1 METSSFDDQIF
12 NDFSGPLSPLG
23 AKQITQ
29 GGHSIHV
36 MLGINANGSSDMCN
50 QRLPEVQ
57 SLLPGSPKLTHYKTL
72 DYMGNK
78 IDYNAKV
85 SSYSPT
91 PPPKYDYVNGKMDP
105 YSPNHMNK
113 IEYAK
118 TMDYNLNAKMDYGSG
133 KLEYDPHMQMYQ
145 QSPVSAQQQQHPP
158 PPTSTHHIS
167 TSQPL
172 ASPSMND
179 KKKSDGQCDQS
190 DNQSVSQSDA
200 SSTSKKNDKKKGDIN
215 GVKKKKTRTTFTAFQ
230 LEELERAF
238 ERAPYPDVFAR
249 EELALKLHLSE
260 SRVQVWF
267 QNRRAK
273 WRKRE
278 PPRKNGYINTNSPST
293 LGTPLGPPFAPFQQ
307 NATVTPPGS
316 VDSWT
321 SYQSPYE
328 LSPHFSL
335 LSPTASPYGSFS
347 GQYGTAYVHENQLYP
362 VRQHYDYGSPP
373 RVAGEIDD
381 KTDHYTTAMDDKY
394 DNPCTETMS
403 NGKYMDEIKY
413 SNMHNV
419 ESKYTNCHI
428 DDHSIKTLPPP
439 PPPSAQQYATTTT
452 SNLTTVGG
460 CHADDVT
467 DNNMTTIIKSEDGNV
482 AQHSYV
488 LPPFLH

>member
-36 MLGINANGSSDMCN
+36 MLGMNATGSPDMCN

-118 TMDYNLNAKMDYGSG
+118 SMDYNLNAKMDYGSG

-145 QSPVSAQQQQHPP
+145 QPPVSTQQQQQHPP

-190 DNQSVSQSDA
+190 DSQSVSQSDA

-215 GVKKKKTRTTFTAFQ
+215 GVKKKKTRYGNDC
-230 LEELERAF
+230 ER
-238 ERAPYPDVFAR
+238 
-249 EELALKLHLSE
+249 K
-260 SRVQVWF
+260 
-267 QNRRAK
+267 K
-273 WRKRE
+273 K
-278 PPRKNGYINTNSPST
+278 I
-293 LGTPLGPPFAPFQQ
+293 
-307 NATVTPPGS
+307 
-316 VDSWT
+316 
-321 SYQSPYE
+321 
-328 LSPHFSL
+328 L
-335 LSPTASPYGSFS
+335 L
-347 GQYGTAYVHENQLYP
+347 L
-362 VRQHYDYGSPP
+362 D
-373 RVAGEIDD
+373 I
-381 KTDHYTTAMDDKY
+381 
-394 DNPCTETMS
+394 
-403 NGKYMDEIKY
+403 
-413 SNMHNV
+413 
-419 ESKYTNCHI
+419 
-428 DDHSIKTLPPP
+428 
-439 PPPSAQQYATTTT
+439 
-452 SNLTTVGG
+452 
-460 CHADDVT
+460 
-467 DNNMTTIIKSEDGNV
+467 
-482 AQHSYV
+482 
-488 LPPFLH
+488 